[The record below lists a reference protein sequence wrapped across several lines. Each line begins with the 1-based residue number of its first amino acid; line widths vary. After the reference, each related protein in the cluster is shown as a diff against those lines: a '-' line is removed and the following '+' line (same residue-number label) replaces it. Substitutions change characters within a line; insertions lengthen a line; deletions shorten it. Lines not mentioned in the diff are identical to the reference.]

1 MRHRSHPAAAAWIL
15 VLTAALGC
23 RLSSRVGPADP
34 WEPFQR
40 AIRHQDSVVRQ
51 FAVLVLAETQD
62 EEGQRH
68 FRALS
73 GSPDLWVRVMLIER
87 MAVDGPAR
95 YRGPLLDAL
104 TDAYEVREAAL
115 PAWYGVAD
123 EQALARVRAAVQA
136 RAADQRRGTWRS
148 PPIEEARY
156 LASVHA
162 ADAELMRTT
171 MGRCAASVPGDGEA
185 SECGVAAAI
194 WWLLGASDAREMVV
208 RALAHPSYEVR
219 VATLE
224 GLVVAPHAEACA
236 LTRAAIRDGQIPVRR
251 AALHVLEPCVRMG
264 IGEPE
269 VRRAL
274 RDPSEQIRYEAVL
287 ALPPDDPE
295 ATVALAD
302 LLNAF
307 WLPLAADIA
316 GELARRGDPAG
327 LAELERLVADSMRTD
342 SGRHST
348 LIRMF
353 PIVNA
358 LSKLRGPRVDAMLRR
373 LRGLHALE
381 GLVATLVLVRRG
393 DRAMPSYFG
402 DALDGELGLE
412 AQLLAVLI
420 DRERHPRRAPR

>member
-1 MRHRSHPAAAAWIL
+1 
-15 VLTAALGC
+15 
-23 RLSSRVGPADP
+23 
-34 WEPFQR
+34 
-40 AIRHQDSVVRQ
+40 VVRQ

-62 EEGQRH
+62 EEGRLH
-68 FRALS
+68 FRALF

-87 MAVDGPAR
+87 MAVDGPAQ
-95 YRGPLLDAL
+95 YRDPLLDAL
-104 TDAYEVREAAL
+104 ADAYEVREAAL
-115 PAWYGVAD
+115 PAWYGIAD
-123 EQALARVRAAVQA
+123 AQALARVRAAVQA
-136 RAADQRRGTWRS
+136 RAADQRRGAWRS
-148 PPIEEARY
+148 PPIEEAQY

-162 ADAELMRTT
+162 ADADLMRTT
-171 MGRCAASVPGDGEA
+171 MGRCAASVPRDGEA
-185 SECGVAAAI
+185 AECGGAAAV
-194 WWLLGASDAREMVV
+194 WWLLGAPEAREMVV
-208 RALAHPSYEVR
+208 QALAHPSDEVR

-236 LTRAAIRDGQIPVRR
+236 LARAAIADGLIPVRR

-274 RDPSEQIRYEAVL
+274 RDPNEQIRYEAVL

-295 ATVALAD
+295 ATVVLVD

-327 LAELERLVADSMRTD
+327 LAHLERLVADSMRTD

-373 LRGLHALE
+373 LRGLHTLE
-381 GLVATLVLVRRG
+381 GLAATLVLVRRG
-393 DRAMPSYFG
+393 DREMPSYFEA
-402 DALDGELGLE
+402 ALDGDRGLE

-420 DRERHPRRAPR
+420 DRERRPRRASR